1 MTRVCGHGMTHM
13 RPNVTLRKPVKGT
26 ALKARRA
33 RKRAADKTLSENA
46 YKARWRDQDRCRVCG
61 SGQGVEV
68 HHIAFRSQGGT
79 HDTSNLVCLCRG
91 CHAQVHA
98 RRIWLSGDADG
109 VMAISGEWASV
120 TTQRRGINSERVVSR
135 RTAPRPSPIPKQGY

>member
-1 MTRVCGHGMTHM
+1 MSHMT
-13 RPNVTLRKPVKGT
+13 VTLRKPVKGT

-33 RKRAADKTLSENA
+33 RKRIKDKTLSENA
-46 YKARWRDQDRCRVCG
+46 YAARWRDMDRCRVCG
-61 SGQGVEV
+61 SPQGVEV
-68 HHIAFRSQGGT
+68 HHVSFRSQGGT

-109 VMAISGEWASV
+109 KLTITTERAS
-120 TTQRRGINSERVVSR
+120 
-135 RTAPRPSPIPKQGY
+135 